1 MFDWQAH
8 KSELKQ
14 LQGQLDQA
22 YNDLSELQYSTDQ
35 DKAALE
41 EQVQAAQERVQVR
54 LCRHGSAATH
64 TCPTLLP
71 QLLRMQMHTL
81 RGLCS

>member
-1 MFDWQAH
+1 MH

-35 DKAALE
+35 DKVALE
-41 EQVQAAQERVQVR
+41 EQVQAAQERVKVR
-54 LCRHGSAATH
+54 LGRHGSAATH
-64 TCPTLLP
+64 MCPTLLP
-71 QLLRMQMHTL
+71 QSLYMPSAHCWTSAAKSLAD
-81 RGLCS
+81 